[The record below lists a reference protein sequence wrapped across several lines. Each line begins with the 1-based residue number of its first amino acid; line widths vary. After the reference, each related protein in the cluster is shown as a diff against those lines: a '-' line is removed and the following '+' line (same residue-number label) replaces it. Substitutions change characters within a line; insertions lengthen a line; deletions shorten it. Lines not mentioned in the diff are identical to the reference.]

1 MANSGGGKLVFGVG
15 KNGDHIGIVS
25 SLLQTFDPANI
36 SNKLRSFTGARIDAS
51 YREIQLAGKVFG
63 FLIVRPASRLI
74 VFESDGNYQASDGKQ
89 GRAFIKGVVYTR
101 VPGSTREAEQLDLD
115 LIIDRLVQ
123 IKLSAVLARIETV
136 ARTPLESDVIITDP
150 ADASKGSVVGTSTPV
165 TLIPQRP
172 NPETFG
178 NAPVAMRFAPH
189 DSKAIPIF
197 EIADPTA
204 PFSSMDLELQ
214 TQVRLWKNSHGF
226 QRIPSATLHGFYLH
240 RAELTISSDAAE
252 LCFMSA
258 TVARGFPFFWASRID
273 PATRREVMK
282 RELMHAKSPM
292 TEVMPFVVCA
302 FEWELRKDLLS
313 QPNTK
318 ALRKLKARNIVA
330 KLLKFDK
337 KEDFIRRSKKGAT
350 YLDLDE
356 KRYAMGQLF
365 SDRQVGHQV
374 FERIVQLHL
383 EGKADDKLKSFGQ
396 RLDLLLHADST

>member
-1 MANSGGGKLVFGVG
+1 
-15 KNGDHIGIVS
+15 
-25 SLLQTFDPANI
+25 
-36 SNKLRSFTGARIDAS
+36 
-51 YREIQLAGKVFG
+51 
-63 FLIVRPASRLI
+63 
-74 VFESDGNYQASDGKQ
+74 
-89 GRAFIKGVVYTR
+89 
-101 VPGSTREAEQLDLD
+101 
-115 LIIDRLVQ
+115 
-123 IKLSAVLARIETV
+123 
-136 ARTPLESDVIITDP
+136 
-150 ADASKGSVVGTSTPV
+150 
-165 TLIPQRP
+165 
-172 NPETFG
+172 
-178 NAPVAMRFAPH
+178 
-189 DSKAIPIF
+189 
-197 EIADPTA
+197 
-204 PFSSMDLELQ
+204 
-214 TQVRLWKNSHGF
+214 
-226 QRIPSATLHGFYLH
+226 
-240 RAELTISSDAAE
+240 
-252 LCFMSA
+252 
-258 TVARGFPFFWASRID
+258 
-273 PATRREVMK
+273 
-282 RELMHAKSPM
+282 M